1 MSIVRAS
8 RLYFKHANHGK
19 LSILQAF
26 LAEYRLVVQKTIDHV
41 WSNRLLIGDRVLDVQ
56 NNDFYLP
63 SFIPNNCC
71 PEMETILSGRAV
83 KCATTQAVAMV
94 KAALKRRAKDLSWLS
109 KLKGAPLPKT
119 LVKRLERPLV
129 KPSADHVKA
138 ELNSICATLTWGDE
152 TSFDGWLVLSSLGKA
167 FGKINIPLN
176 KNRHFNR
183 LSRGRQLASFL
194 ISADGVDVRFAI
206 EPETHMEASRV
217 VGGDTGLRTVLTLSD
232 GQTTPEC
239 DRHGHSFQSICHGLA
254 RKKKGSKSFSKAQ
267 AHRKNFIHWSL
278 NQLNLSSITEIRL
291 EKVRN
296 INYGRRTPRH
306 MQAWANAD
314 IQRKVMALAE
324 EQNVSVKLQSSIYR
338 SQRCSVCGLVRK
350 ANRKGKIYSC
360 KGCGFVCDAD
370 LNASRNH
377 EQNLPP
383 VPDAF
388 YMTKR
393 NLGAG
398 FYWTS
403 DGCSSSSGVELAV
416 PSSKKTK
423 PDLYS
428 LSQKATAEFSNA
440 L

>member
-1 MSIVRAS
+1 VPIVRAS
-8 RLYFKHANHGK
+8 RLYFGFANKGK
-19 LSILQAF
+19 RTTLLEF
-26 LAEYRLVVQKTIDHV
+26 LAEYQSVVQTTIDHV
-41 WSNRLLIGDRVLDVQ
+41 WNTRITFNDKVLDVK
-56 NNDFYLP
+56 NNELCVP
-63 SFIPNNCC
+63 HFIPASHY
-71 PEMETILSGRAV
+71 PEINTSLSARAV
-83 KCATTQAVAMV
+83 KCATTQAMAMV

-109 KLKGAPLPKT
+109 RLEGAPVPKT
-119 LVKRLERPLV
+119 LVKRLESPLV

-296 INYGRRTPRH
+296 INYGRRASRY
-306 MQAWANAD
+306 MQAWTNAD

-388 YMTKR
+388 YRTKR

-403 DGCSSSSGVELAV
+403 GGCSNSSGVELAV
-416 PSSKKTK
+416 P
-423 PDLYS
+423 P
-428 LSQKATAEFSNA
+428 SNNQA
-440 L
+440 